1 MKIFLTLFS
10 LSLVSSD
17 PATDLNKCLEMGENM
32 DLCLQI
38 TMSAFKKFMKTGVA
52 EAGLP
57 PLDPLV
63 LDSVDFSLAGA
74 KLTFSNL
81 TAVGLSQHT
90 AEQVEYERAT
100 RRLKL
105 SLAIPR
111 LATAGQYSLQGNILN
126 VRGLDSNGPY
136 RNEYSGVRVE
146 GWAELVPGTEK
157 GVSVGDMKLAL
168 NVERINVHLECLFPR
183 PEQNCCEAD
192 TQFRSCNPIFAKTI
206 HRTVNSKAG
215 GHSFLDKFQGEI
227 TDRIVIIAKDYLNKA
242 LDKVEPKFFM

>member
-1 MKIFLTLFS
+1 MKIFLTVFS

-100 RRLKL
+100 RRLKM

-168 NVERINVHLECLFPR
+168 NVERIKSACSRGRNKTAARRTLSSGPAIQSSLKPSTGLSIAR
-183 PEQNCCEAD
+183 PGA
-192 TQFRSCNPIFAKTI
+192 TAFWTSFREK
-206 HRTVNSKAG
+206 
-215 GHSFLDKFQGEI
+215 
-227 TDRIVIIAKDYLNKA
+227 
-242 LDKVEPKFFM
+242 